1 MEDNDKNFE
10 IEVAS
15 KRETESQ
22 IKEAERVEDT
32 ENRIGH
38 TDNSNHGN
46 QDLNHDNQY
55 NQYGNINGYQEINEM
70 EFMSSVNWIINIH
83 KIFGILGIIQGVL
96 ASLSIVGVIT
106 GIPMIIASMKLMDTS
121 KILFNYKITREES
134 NLKMFFDEYKKY
146 WVILLVSMLIS
157 IILII
162 IGFVVFAGTIAALL
176 GTFSGGH
183 TGYEY

>member
-1 MEDNDKNFE
+1 
-10 IEVAS
+10 
-15 KRETESQ
+15 
-22 IKEAERVEDT
+22 
-32 ENRIGH
+32 
-38 TDNSNHGN
+38 
-46 QDLNHDNQY
+46 
-55 NQYGNINGYQEINEM
+55 
-70 EFMSSVNWIINIH
+70 
-83 KIFGILGIIQGVL
+83 
-96 ASLSIVGVIT
+96 
-106 GIPMIIASMKLMDTS
+106 MIIEKNELILVKLDI
-121 KILFNYKITREES
+121 KILYFFLFNYKITREES